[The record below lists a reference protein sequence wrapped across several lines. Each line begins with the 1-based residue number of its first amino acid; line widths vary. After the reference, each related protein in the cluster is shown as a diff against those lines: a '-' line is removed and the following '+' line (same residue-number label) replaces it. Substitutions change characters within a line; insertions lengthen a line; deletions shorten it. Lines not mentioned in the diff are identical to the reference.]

1 MPTKKNKL
9 PDTLY
14 VYEDRWGD
22 LEEEVTLI
30 AERSA
35 ESVAEIGLSRKVGV
49 YQLVSLGT
57 VKTTVTVEE

>member
-1 MPTKKNKL
+1 MAKNKNTL
-9 PDTLY
+9 PETLY

-22 LEEEVTLI
+22 DPEDVTLV
-30 AERSA
+30 AEKSA
-35 ESVAEIGLSRKVGV
+35 EDAAIIGGSRQVGI

>member
-9 PDTLY
+9 PDTIY

-22 LEEEVTLI
+22 LEEDVALV

-35 ESVAEIGLSRKVGV
+35 ESVAVIGSSREVGV

-57 VKTTVTVEE
+57 VKATVTVEE